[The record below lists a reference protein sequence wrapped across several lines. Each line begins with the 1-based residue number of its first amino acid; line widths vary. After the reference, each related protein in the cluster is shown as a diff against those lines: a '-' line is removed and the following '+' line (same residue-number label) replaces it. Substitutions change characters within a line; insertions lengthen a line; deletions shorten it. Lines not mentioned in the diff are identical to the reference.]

1 MRPQKLILS
10 AFGPYAN
17 EVTIPMDQLGTQG
30 IYLITGDT
38 GAGKTTIFDA
48 ITYALYGETSG
59 GNRQPAMMRSKYA
72 DAGTPTFVK
81 LTFQYAG
88 KIYEIKRNPEYE
100 RPAKRGTGMTIQR
113 QEAELVLP
121 DGSVLTKQ
129 KEVDA
134 KIQEIMG
141 IDRKQFLQIA
151 MIAQGDFLQLL
162 LASTEERKKIFRQIF
177 RTEQFQKIQER
188 LKSDTMQMKRKCEEI
203 QNRIQQYM
211 EGILCE
217 DSHSMYEAVCK
228 ARRGEMTLESVIEL
242 LEDLQCQ
249 DAQQVKL
256 LTEEREQLEI
266 QLQSI
271 HNRLNLAKE
280 YEQLKK
286 EQFRLEEMLEQKLP
300 ELEQKKHRWEIA
312 KVELAK
318 KDILQQEI
326 TALELTLPQYREW
339 DQKQQEWEEKQTI
352 LRKQLEKW
360 EKEKQWI
367 CHQEQNLAKQ
377 KEELLSLEQTGETRE
392 RKLGEQERLR
402 ARRTQMDQ
410 LWQLI
415 LQCETL
421 EENLKIQQEN
431 YRILRQSAMERQQKF
446 FNMEQ
451 CFLDGQAGILSQHLQ
466 EGIPCPVCGSIE
478 HPSPAHIQ
486 EEVPQKAELDLVKEQ
501 AEKSKEKVQEASLI
515 CSDLAGRL
523 ESFREQEK
531 QRRQELN
538 LDGEIRIEKMLLEEK
553 LAQSEKE
560 LKVLEQKLERRKR
573 LEMEVPKT
581 EEELE
586 AHKRTLMEWEQQN
599 TGLQVR
605 QQALKEQLDTIRAK
619 LLFLN
624 ETAVNREITKK
635 KEQIVGL
642 EEEVQQSE
650 QIYRM
655 GEREITV
662 WQAKR
667 QQIQEQLVQ
676 DAKVD
681 VMVEQQHLEEG
692 NQRRKEKTEE
702 QQRLYTQME
711 TNKGILQKLREKSK
725 EYVECENRYIWMNGL
740 DETASGTLQKKEKV
754 MLETYVQMTYF
765 DQIIKRANLRF
776 MIMTENQYELQ
787 RRRVAENYRSQSGLE
802 LDVIDHY
809 NGTIR
814 SVKTLSGGESF
825 QASLSLALGLADEV
839 QSLAGGIQL
848 DTMFVDEGFG
858 SLDEE
863 SLRQA
868 LRALQSLAEGNRLV
882 GIISHVNELK
892 EKIDKQVIVRKQSGI
907 SQVEVVV

>member
-17 EVTIPMDQLGTQG
+17 EVTIPMDRLGTQG

-59 GNRQPAMMRSKYA
+59 GNRQPSMMRSKYA

-113 QEAELVLP
+113 QEAELWLP
-121 DGSVLTKQ
+121 DGRVLAKQ

-141 IDRKQFLQIA
+141 IDRNQFRQIA

-188 LKSDTMQMKRKCEEI
+188 LKSETLQVKRKCEET

-217 DSHSMYEAVCK
+217 DSHPMYESVCK
-228 ARRGEMTLESVIEL
+228 ARKGEMI
-242 LEDLQCQ
+242 LED
-249 DAQQVKL
+249 VIKL
-256 LTEEREQLEI
+256 LKELQSQDEWKAKRLAEEMEQLETE
-266 QLQSI
+266 LQSV

-280 YEQLKK
+280 WEQLKN
-286 EQFRLEEMLEQKLP
+286 EEIRLEALLEKKLP
-300 ELEQKKHRWEIA
+300 ELEQKKHRWELA
-312 KVELAK
+312 KMELAK

-339 DQKQQEWEEKQTI
+339 DQKQREWEENKTFLKQ
-352 LRKQLEKW
+352 QLEKQ
-360 EKEKQWI
+360 EKGKQWI
-367 CHQEQNLAKQ
+367 FLQEQNLLKQ
-377 KEELLSLEQTGETRE
+377 KEELVSLEHSGEIRE

-402 ARRTQMDQ
+402 TRRSQVEKLCQLIVQCTTLEDQ
-410 LWQLI
+410 L
-415 LQCETL
+415 
-421 EENLKIQQEN
+421 KKQQEN
-431 YRILRQSAMERQQKF
+431 YRILRQDGMKQQQRF
-446 FNMEQ
+446 LRMEQ

-466 EGIPCPVCGSIE
+466 DGSPCPVCGSIE
-478 HPSPAHIQ
+478 HPHPAHMQ
-486 EEVPQKAELDLVKEQ
+486 EEVPRKEELDLLKEH
-501 AEKSKEKVQEASLI
+501 AEKSKEKAQEASLV

-523 ESFREQEK
+523 ESLREQVK
-531 QRRQELN
+531 QHRQELD
-538 LDGEIRIEKMLLEEK
+538 LEGEIQSEISLLNEKI
-553 LAQSEKE
+553 ARGEKE
-560 LKVLEQKLERRKR
+560 LKVLEQKVERKKG
-573 LEMEVPKT
+573 LEMELPKK
-581 EEELE
+581 EEQLE
-586 AHKRTLMEWEQQN
+586 SYKRTLLELEQQN
-599 TGLQVR
+599 VSMQVR
-605 QQALKEQLDTIRAK
+605 QQALKEQLDTIRVK
-619 LLFLN
+619 LLFAN
-624 ETAVNREITKK
+624 EAAINQEIIKK
-635 KEQIVGL
+635 KEQVVRL
-642 EEEVQQSE
+642 EQEAQQSE
-650 QIYRM
+650 QMYRM
-655 GEREITV
+655 EERDMTV
-662 WQAKR
+662 WQAKK
-667 QQIQEQLVQ
+667 QQLQVQLGQ

-681 VMVEQQHLEEG
+681 VMAEQKKLEEG
-692 NQRRKEKTEE
+692 KRRRTEKTEE
-702 QQRLYTQME
+702 KQRIYTQME
-711 TNKGILQKLREKSK
+711 TNQNILRKLREKSR
-725 EYVECENRYIWMNGL
+725 EYVECENKYIWMNAL

-765 DQIIKRANLRF
+765 DQIIQRANLRF
-776 MIMTENQYELQ
+776 MIMTDNQYELK
-787 RRRVAENYRSQSGLE
+787 RRTVAENYRSQSGLE

-868 LRALQSLAEGNRLV
+868 LKALQSLAEGNRLV

-907 SQVEVVV
+907 SQVEVIV

>member
-17 EVTIPMDQLGTQG
+17 EVTIPMDRLGTQG

-134 KIQEIMG
+134 KIREIMG
-141 IDRKQFLQIA
+141 IDRNQFLQIA

-217 DSHSMYEAVCK
+217 DSHSMSEVVCK
-228 ARRGEMTLESVIEL
+228 ARRGEMTLESVVEL
-242 LEDLQCQ
+242 LENLQCQ
-249 DAQQVKL
+249 DAQQAKL

-286 EQFRLEEMLEQKLP
+286 EQFRLEEILEQQLP
-300 ELEQKKHRWEIA
+300 KLEQKKHRWETA

-339 DQKQQEWEEKQTI
+339 DQKQQEWEENQTI
-352 LRKQLEKW
+352 LRKQLEKQ

-367 CHQEQNLAKQ
+367 CLQEQNLAKQ

-402 ARRTQMDQ
+402 ARRTQVDQ

-431 YRILRQSAMERQQKF
+431 YRILRQSAMERQEKF
-446 FNMEQ
+446 LSMEQ

-466 EGIPCPVCGSIE
+466 EGTPCPVCGSIE

-501 AEKSKEKVQEASLI
+501 AEKSKEKVREASLT

-538 LDGEIRIEKMLLEEK
+538 LEGEIRTEKMLLEEK

-560 LKVLEQKLERRKR
+560 LKILEQKLERRKR

-586 AHKRTLMEWEQQN
+586 LHKRTLMEWEQQN
-599 TGLQVR
+599 TGLQIR
-605 QQALKEQLDTIRAK
+605 QQALKEQLDTTRAK
-619 LLFLN
+619 LFFSN

-676 DAKVD
+676 DANVD
-681 VMVEQQHLEEG
+681 VMAEQQHLEEG

-711 TNKGILQKLREKSK
+711 TNQGILQKLREKSK

-776 MIMTENQYELQ
+776 MIMTDNQYELK
-787 RRRVAENYRSQSGLE
+787 RRTVAENYRSQSGLE

-892 EKIDKQVIVRKQSGI
+892 EKIDKQVIVKKQSGI
-907 SQVEVVV
+907 SHVEVVV

>member
-38 GAGKTTIFDA
+38 GAGKATIFDA

-217 DSHSMYEAVCK
+217 DSHSLYEEICK
-228 ARRGEMTLESVIEL
+228 ARRGEMTLENVIEL
-242 LEDLQCQ
+242 LENLQCQ
-249 DAQQVKL
+249 NAQQAKL
-256 LTEEREQLEI
+256 LAEEREQLEI

-286 EQFRLEEMLEQKLP
+286 EQFRLKEMLEQQLP
-300 ELEQKKHRWEIA
+300 ILEQKKHRWETA

-402 ARRTQMDQ
+402 ARRNQVDQ

-421 EENLKIQQEN
+421 KENLKIQQEN

-446 FNMEQ
+446 LSMEQ

-466 EGIPCPVCGSIE
+466 EGTPCPVCGSIE
-478 HPSPAHIQ
+478 HPRPAHIQ

-538 LDGEIRIEKMLLEEK
+538 LEGEIRIEKMLLEEK

-599 TGLQVR
+599 TGLQIR
-605 QQALKEQLDTIRAK
+605 QQTLKEQLDTIRAK
-619 LLFLN
+619 LLFSN

-681 VMVEQQHLEEG
+681 VMAEQQHLEEG

-711 TNKGILQKLREKSK
+711 TNQGILQKLREKSK

-740 DETASGTLQKKEKV
+740 DETASGALQKKEKV

-776 MIMTENQYELQ
+776 MIMTENQYELK

>member
-17 EVTIPMDQLGTQG
+17 EVTIPMDRLGTQG

-134 KIQEIMG
+134 KIREIMG
-141 IDRKQFLQIA
+141 IDRNQFLQIA

-217 DSHSMYEAVCK
+217 DSHSMSEVVCK

-242 LEDLQCQ
+242 LENLQCQ
-249 DAQQVKL
+249 DAQQAKL

-286 EQFRLEEMLEQKLP
+286 EQFRLEEMLEQQLP
-300 ELEQKKHRWEIA
+300 KLEQKKHRWETA

-339 DQKQQEWEEKQTI
+339 DQKQQEWEENQTI
-352 LRKQLEKW
+352 LRKQLEKQ

-367 CHQEQNLAKQ
+367 CLQEQNLAKQ

-402 ARRTQMDQ
+402 ARRTQVDQ

-431 YRILRQSAMERQQKF
+431 YRILRQSAMERQEKF
-446 FNMEQ
+446 LSMEQ

-466 EGIPCPVCGSIE
+466 EGTPCPVCGSIE

-501 AEKSKEKVQEASLI
+501 AEKSKEKVQEASLT

-538 LDGEIRIEKMLLEEK
+538 LEGEIRTEKMLLEEK

-560 LKVLEQKLERRKR
+560 LKILEQKLERRKR

-586 AHKRTLMEWEQQN
+586 LHKRTLMEWEQQN
-599 TGLQVR
+599 TGLQIR

-619 LLFLN
+619 LFFSN

-676 DAKVD
+676 DANVD
-681 VMVEQQHLEEG
+681 VMAEQQHLEEG

-711 TNKGILQKLREKSK
+711 TNQGILQKLREKSK

-776 MIMTENQYELQ
+776 MIMTDNQYELK
-787 RRRVAENYRSQSGLE
+787 RRTVAENYRSQSGLE

-892 EKIDKQVIVRKQSGI
+892 EKIDKQVIVKKQSGI
-907 SQVEVVV
+907 SHVEVVV